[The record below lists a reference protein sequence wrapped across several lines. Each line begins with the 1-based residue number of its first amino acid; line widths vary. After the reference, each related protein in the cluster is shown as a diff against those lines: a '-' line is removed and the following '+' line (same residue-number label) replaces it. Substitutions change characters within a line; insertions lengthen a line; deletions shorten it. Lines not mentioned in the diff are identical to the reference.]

1 MNQTVLLLPIV
12 LPLAAAVPVVLARG
26 RWGWARVALSMLT
39 TLTGLVCAIVLF
51 RVVQPGFCLQEMRC
65 TVPWAGFGLE
75 FSLRLYPFSAFV
87 LLATGAFALLTVL
100 YAWKFMRGREHL
112 NQFYCYLLITV
123 AMLNGAVLAD
133 HLMAMLFCWEGLL
146 LTLFGLIAIG
156 RPGAWKTAT
165 KAFIIVGI
173 SDLCMMIGIAMVG
186 WIGVSRGLGLTEAL
200 TISKIH
206 LPVEGAAVLAMV
218 LLLIGALSKAGAMPF
233 HSWIPDAAND
243 APLPFMA
250 LLPASLEK
258 MLGIYFLARITLDMF
273 EMSPGSWV
281 SFMLMTVGAVTI
293 LLAVAMALV
302 QKDYKRLLSYHAIS
316 QVGYMILG
324 IGTALPVGIV
334 GGLFHLL
341 NNAMYKSCLFMTGGA
356 VEKQAGTTDLSRL
369 GGLGRNMPITFGCF
383 LVASFSISG
392 FPLTNGFFSKELV
405 YDGAL
410 ERHTIFYVAA
420 LLGSVLTAASF
431 LKLGHAAFLGP
442 RRPENDGVREAP
454 AAMLAAMIVIAAG
467 CLLFGVGNALPLNYL
482 IQPAVGP
489 AHLDGQ
495 QFGGLHFKPMLVTL
509 TVASLALAFLNHL
522 FGVKRTGLGLGAVD
536 HIHHAPILHGVYDM
550 AEKRYFDPYDLGWKV
565 AGAFARLGWW
575 VDRAFDWLVDD
586 LPVGLTRVFTAGIRA
601 AHTGNYSLY
610 AIWSLIG
617 AAAVIVFLMISP

>member
-1 MNQTVLLLPIV
+1 MTGTLLVLPIV
-12 LPLAAAVPVVLARG
+12 APAVAALPVVLARG
-26 RWGWARVALSMLT
+26 RLGWARAGLALLT
-39 TLTGLVCAIVLF
+39 TLADLALAIVLF
-51 RVVQPGFCLQEMRC
+51 KAVQPGSGVQEVRY

-87 LLATGAFALLTVL
+87 LLATGAFAFLTVL
-100 YAWKFMRGREHL
+100 YAWKFMRDREHL

-123 AMLNGAVLAD
+123 ALLNGAVLAD
-133 HLMAMLFCWEGLL
+133 HLVALLFCWEGLL

-156 RPGAWKTAT
+156 RPGAWKTAA

-173 SDLCMMIGIAMVG
+173 GDLCMLIGIALVG
-186 WIGVSRGLGLTEAL
+186 WIGVSHGLDLKQAL

-206 LPVEGAAVLAMV
+206 LPVEGASALAMV
-218 LLLIGALSKAGAMPF
+218 LLLIGTLSKAGAMPF

-250 LLPASLEK
+250 VLPASLEK
-258 MLGIYFLARITLDMF
+258 MLGIYFLTRITLDLF
-273 EMSPGSWV
+273 VMSPGCWV
-281 SFMLMTVGAVTI
+281 SLLLMTVGAVTI

-324 IGTALPVGIV
+324 IGTAVPVGIV

-356 VEKQAGTTDLSRL
+356 VEKQAGTTDLSKL

-383 LVASFSISG
+383 LVAAFSISG

-405 YDGAL
+405 CDGAL
-410 ERHTIFYVAA
+410 ERHAIFYVAA

-431 LKLGHAAFLGP
+431 LKLGHAAYLGP
-442 RRPENDGVREAP
+442 RRPQNDGVREAP
-454 AAMLAAMIVIAAG
+454 APMLVPMIVIATG

-482 IQPAVGP
+482 IQPAVGQ
-489 AHLDGQ
+489 AHLEGY
-495 QFGGLHFKPMLVTL
+495 QFGGFHLKAMLVTL
-509 TVASLALAFLNHL
+509 TVAALALAFLNHL
-522 FGVKRTGLGLGAVD
+522 VGVKRTGCGLGAVD
-536 HIHHAPILHGVYDM
+536 HIHYAPLLHRVYDM
-550 AEKRYFDPYDLGWKV
+550 AEKRSFDPYDLGWKV
-565 AGAFARLGWW
+565 AGAISRVGWW
-575 VDRAFDWLVDD
+575 VDRAFDWLVDG
-586 LPVGLTRVFTAGIRA
+586 LTVGLTRVCTAGIRA

-610 AIWSLIG
+610 AVWSLIG
-617 AAAVIVFLMISP
+617 TAAVIAFLIRSP